1 MNTIKRFNFSIALLI
16 TAMFFLTSNLS
27 AQQRQGQGQEQGPPP
42 IPSET
47 QINKMVEDLSTELSL
62 SDGQKTEIL
71 SLYTDHFAEVKSSMR
86 SGQRPS
92 REEMQSLK
100 KEFEDQVKSQL
111 NENQQDLFDEFVKKN
126 QKQDRQK
133 PNRR

>member
-1 MNTIKRFNFSIALLI
+1 MNTIKRFNISIALLI

-27 AQQRQGQGQEQGPPP
+27 AQQRQEQGPPP
-42 IPSET
+42 IPNKT
-47 QINKMVEDLSTELSL
+47 QIDKMVEDLSTELSL
-62 SDGQKTEIL
+62 SDDQKTEIL
-71 SLYTDHFAEVKSSMR
+71 SLYTDHFAEVKSSMS

-111 NENQQDLFDEFVKKN
+111 NEDQQDLFDEFMKKN

-133 PNRR
+133 LNRR

>member
-1 MNTIKRFNFSIALLI
+1 MNTIKRFNISIALLI

-27 AQQRQGQGQEQGPPP
+27 AQQRQGQEQGPPP
-42 IPSET
+42 IPNKT
-47 QINKMVEDLSTELSL
+47 QIDKMVEDLSTELSL
-62 SDGQKTEIL
+62 SDDQKTEIL
-71 SLYTDHFAEVKSSMR
+71 SLYTDHFAEVKSSMS

-111 NENQQDLFDEFVKKN
+111 NEEQQDLFDEFMKKN